1 MTREHKLALV
11 VGFGLILFVGI
22 LIADHFATDQRGHDT
37 LIPAMAVTT
46 PDDITLLPNPVAGRD
61 LAHIDPAPDGSG
73 LAEAEEGV
81 VITLADHD
89 EMDTIVVPDPVRTP
103 SRVRTS
109 RRTHR
114 VAAGDKLED
123 LAQRY
128 YGDRAR
134 WPLIAEA
141 NGISNPAR
149 MRRDAVLVIPE
160 LDAAREPIPSRTR
173 EPRGASDRPARSIPY
188 EVRDGDSLARIAKR
202 ELGREG
208 RWREIKK
215 LNALANE
222 TVHPGQVLML
232 PSR

>member
-22 LIADHFATDQRGHDT
+22 LIADHFATDRRGHDQ
-37 LIPAMAVTT
+37 LIPAMAITT
-46 PDDITLLPNPVAGRD
+46 PDDITLLPNPVAGR
-61 LAHIDPAPDGSG
+61 G
-73 LAEAEEGV
+73 LAYVDPEPTTGSNDMLDQGV
-81 VITLADHD
+81 VITLSDSVDVEPIQERPRIA
-89 EMDTIVVPDPVRTP
+89 TSTRA
-103 SRVRTS
+103 S

-123 LAQRY
+123 LAERY

-134 WPLIAEA
+134 WPRIAEA
-141 NGISNPAR
+141 NGISDPSR
-149 MRRDAVLVIPE
+149 MRRDAVLVIPDLE
-160 LDAAREPIPSRTR
+160 SPRTTSAARPR
-173 EPRGASDRPARSIPY
+173 EPRVTSETPARSATY

-202 ELGREG
+202 QLGREA

-222 TVHPGQVLML
+222 TVHPGQVLIL
-232 PSR
+232 PIR

>member
-46 PDDITLLPNPVAGRD
+46 PDDITLLPNPIAGRD
-61 LAHIDPAPDGSG
+61 LALADPEVVAWRP
-73 LAEAEEGV
+73 EEEDAGV
-81 VITLADHD
+81 VITLEDHD
-89 EMDTIVVPDPVRTP
+89 QLETVVEPEPVRSP
-103 SRVRTS
+103 PRARAS

-123 LAQRY
+123 IANRY

-141 NGISNPAR
+141 NNTSDPSR
-149 MRRDAVLVIPE
+149 MRRDAILVIPD
-160 LDAAREPIPSRTR
+160 LSSGSAMSDALPR
-173 EPRGASDRPARSIPY
+173 EPRGDAARPARTNRY

-222 TVHPGQVLML
+222 TVHPGQVLIL
-232 PSR
+232 PIR

>member
-61 LAHIDPAPDGSG
+61 FALADPEIVDWRSG
-73 LAEAEEGV
+73 EEDTGV
-81 VITLADHD
+81 VITLEDHD
-89 EMDTIVVPDPVRTP
+89 EIETVLETEPVRSAP
-103 SRVRTS
+103 RVRS
-109 RRTHR
+109 AHRTHR

-123 LAQRY
+123 IANRY

-134 WPLIAEA
+134 WPIIAEA
-141 NGISNPAR
+141 NDISDPSR
-149 MRRDAVLVIPE
+149 MRRDAVLVIPD
-160 LDAAREPIPSRTR
+160 LSPASTPSAALPR
-173 EPRGASDRPARSIPY
+173 EPRGDTVRPVRTNRY

-222 TVHPGQVLML
+222 TVHPGQVLIL
-232 PSR
+232 PIR

>member
-22 LIADHFATDQRGHDT
+22 LIADHFATDQRGHDK

-61 LAHIDPAPDGSG
+61 LAYVDPKPVSWNQAGVD
-73 LAEAEEGV
+73 EGV
-81 VITLADHD
+81 VITLEDHD
-89 EMDTIVVPDPVRTP
+89 DIEATITSEPVRSITQT
-103 SRVRTS
+103 RAS

-114 VAAGDKLED
+114 VAAGDRLED

-141 NGISNPAR
+141 NGISDPSK
-149 MRRDAVLVIPE
+149 MRRDAVLVIP
-160 LDAAREPIPSRTR
+160 DAVATR
-173 EPRGASDRPARSIPY
+173 EPTDVRIREPRQESERPTRSTRY
-188 EVRDGDSLARIAKR
+188 EVRDGDSLARIAKK

-222 TVHPGQVLML
+222 TVHPGQVLIL
-232 PSR
+232 PVR